1 MKRYSGMVHGFVSWV
16 GFLPGAQEAMADA
29 CAFLKRQF
37 APVPA

>member
-1 MKRYSGMVHGFVSWV
+1 MVHGFVSWV